1 MSSKS
6 HISGLGNNCV
16 ALSPP
21 SSSMFALR
29 IWQIVGSLKA
39 REIEVIGCQTGFVV
53 VLGIGPRLLAPLRE
67 TFGRNPLYLICFTL
81 FTLLH
86 LLYSIYFTPFTLLHL
101 LYSIY
106 CTPVTV
112 SPFTLLQVPT
122 ALAKTLPVLI
132 TLRTFAGFFGSTYI
146 LIHREFEF

>member
-1 MSSKS
+1 
-6 HISGLGNNCV
+6 
-16 ALSPP
+16 
-21 SSSMFALR
+21 MFALR

-81 FTLLH
+81 FTLPY
-86 LLYSIYFTPFTLLHL
+86 LLYLIYFTPFTLLHL

-106 CTPVTV
+106 FT
-112 SPFTLLQVPT
+112 PFTLLQVPT

>member
-1 MSSKS
+1 
-6 HISGLGNNCV
+6 
-16 ALSPP
+16 
-21 SSSMFALR
+21 MFALR

-86 LLYSIYFTPFTLLHL
+86 LLYSIYFTPNSHSSRKDFACPH
-101 LYSIY
+101 Y
-106 CTPVTV
+106 PANVRW
-112 SPFTLLQVPT
+112 
-122 ALAKTLPVLI
+122 VL
-132 TLRTFAGFFGSTYI
+132 R
-146 LIHREFEF
+146 

>member
-1 MSSKS
+1 
-6 HISGLGNNCV
+6 
-16 ALSPP
+16 
-21 SSSMFALR
+21 MFALR

-86 LLYSIYFTPFTLLHL
+86 LLYSIYCTPFTVLHL

-106 CTPVTV
+106 FTPSSHSSRKDFACPHYPANVCW
-112 SPFTLLQVPT
+112 
-122 ALAKTLPVLI
+122 VL
-132 TLRTFAGFFGSTYI
+132 R
-146 LIHREFEF
+146 